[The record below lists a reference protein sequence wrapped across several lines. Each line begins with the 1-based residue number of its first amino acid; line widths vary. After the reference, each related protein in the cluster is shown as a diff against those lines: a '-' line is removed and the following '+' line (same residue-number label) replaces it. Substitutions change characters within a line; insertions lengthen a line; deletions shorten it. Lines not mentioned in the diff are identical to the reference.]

1 VTNEA
6 PQFYGRLKQKIVVAL
21 NTNQSYVLPHAVDRE
36 HQQISFVFKES
47 KMKILPAFAKLNE
60 TTRTL
65 VFEPSSLQELKIYT
79 LKIDLVDTF
88 DAKTTYYLNI

>member
-1 VTNEA
+1 
-6 PQFYGRLKQKIVVAL
+6 
-21 NTNQSYVLPHAVDRE
+21 
-36 HQQISFVFKES
+36 
-47 KMKILPAFAKLNE
+47 MKILPAFAKFDE

-65 VFEPSSLQELKIYT
+65 IFEPSSLQELKIYT